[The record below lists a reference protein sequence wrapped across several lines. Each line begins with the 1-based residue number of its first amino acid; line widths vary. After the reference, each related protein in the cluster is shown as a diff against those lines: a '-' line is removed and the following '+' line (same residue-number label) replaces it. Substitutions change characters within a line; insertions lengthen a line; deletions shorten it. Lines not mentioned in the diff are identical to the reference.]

1 MVYLC
6 KQAFNYPAGITALIL
21 SLWILQQTCHYQI
34 SHVSNSDSAS
44 EQLRENK
51 HRLKWMLQ
59 SANTLVA
66 LFSCIVSSQPRSRWS
81 PLLGDSAVFLK
92 SRQIS

>member
-44 EQLRENK
+44 ERAAAGKQTQIEMDAAK
-51 HRLKWMLQ
+51 CQH
-59 SANTLVA
+59 LVA
-66 LFSCIVSSQPRSRWS
+66 LFSCIV
-81 PLLGDSAVFLK
+81 FLATSEQVEPPAGGLRCFLEK
-92 SRQIS
+92 

>member
-34 SHVSNSDSAS
+34 SHVSNSDCERAAAGKQTQI
-44 EQLRENK
+44 EMDAAKGQ
-51 HRLKWMLQ
+51 H
-59 SANTLVA
+59 LVA
-66 LFSCIVSSQPRSRWS
+66 LFSCIVPRNLGAGGAPCCGT
-81 PLLGDSAVFLK
+81 PLFS
-92 SRQIS
+92 

>member
-34 SHVSNSDSAS
+34 SHVSNSDSAN
-44 EQLRENK
+44 ERAAAGKQTQIEMDAAK
-51 HRLKWMLQ
+51 CQH
-59 SANTLVA
+59 LVA

-81 PLLGDSAVFLK
+81 PLLGDSAVFLN
-92 SRQIS
+92 S